1 MPYFNSLRTYFAVDN
16 LYVCKKLLLV
26 LFPFR
31 HRYPRPVCT
40 GICTSNG
47 NSQDETLSE
56 GHDSSIFGQPYVSP
70 TASYYANKGNTAP
83 GSSSNCKTTFKN
95 PFRDKHPASSLPTQ
109 DYFSFDLYI
118 PLMGIITYIILSAF
132 IFGLAHHRSVTA

>member
-1 MPYFNSLRTYFAVDN
+1 MPYFNSLRTYFEVDN
-16 LYVCKKLLLV
+16 VYVCKKLLLV

-31 HRYPRPVCT
+31 HRYPRPVST

-56 GHDSSIFGQPYVSP
+56 GHDSSMFGQPYVSP
-70 TASYYANKGNTAP
+70 TASYYANKNNIVPVNTL
-83 GSSSNCKTTFKN
+83 NCKTNFKN
-95 PFRDKHPASSLPTQ
+95 THIDKHHTSVLPTQ

-132 IFGLAHHRSVTA
+132 IFGLSHHRSVTA